1 MVGNKRLW
9 SFRIAIGTHPHKE
22 AAMAARLQA
31 WGHETCRHEWYGTTT
46 QSKRKVPW
54 PKACYAWCLWFARVS
69 LRATSLV
76 VPSGSNLR
84 IKHRLIWP
92 GKGNQL
98 AEPSGMR
105 DFAPCQYGFFL
116 GQTMPS
122 HVHHALYFFHLLM
135 ILMCSKARVGFS
147 NWHCQGRTSKSGA
160 RKQGGAERE
169 AGQGPRGE
177 RSPDTRSIQA
187 IHGDTFMATYRRY
200 ISLFVHLS
208 IYLSVCPSLRL
219 FRPSVPPICSV
230 RLFRP
235 SVVRRVRR
243 IRSVR
248 PVRRVLRVR
257 RVFLFRVRRIRR
269 IRRANLVCLVCL
281 PVCLPVS
288 LPVHFCDYVDFTVQT
303 CIFGETPHK
312 PWKHLQRTSQEKE
325 SCFPAVQAELIHS
338 KDLSSFLRLLI
349 SSMNATVPSVWHR

>member
-135 ILMCSKARVGFS
+135 ILMCSTARVGFS

-177 RSPDTRSIQA
+177 RSPDIRSIQA
-187 IHGDTFMATYRRY
+187 IHLCPHTGDTSPYLS
-200 ISLFVHLS
+200 ICLSICLSVHLS
-208 IYLSVCPSLRL
+208 VS
-219 FRPSVPPICSV
+219 SV

-235 SVVRRVRR
+235 SV
-243 IRSVR
+243 
-248 PVRRVLRVR
+248 
-257 RVFLFRVRRIRR
+257 
-269 IRRANLVCLVCL
+269 
-281 PVCLPVS
+281 
-288 LPVHFCDYVDFTVQT
+288 
-303 CIFGETPHK
+303 
-312 PWKHLQRTSQEKE
+312 
-325 SCFPAVQAELIHS
+325 
-338 KDLSSFLRLLI
+338 
-349 SSMNATVPSVWHR
+349 PSVCSVHLLSVACVVSVVSVLSVVSFVSVVSFCFVFVVSAISVVPILSVLSVYLSAYLFLCLSISVIT

>member
-105 DFAPCQYGFFL
+105 DFAPRQFVMEWFCMDWGHSWSDHTKSCASNIVRLPPF
-116 GQTMPS
+116 S
-122 HVHHALYFFHLLM
+122 YFNVEATH
-135 ILMCSKARVGFS
+135 IAKDGRPKVVPASK
-147 NWHCQGRTSKSGA
+147 GA
-160 RKQGGAERE
+160 PKGKA
-169 AGQGPRGE
+169 AWGPR
-177 RSPDTRSIQA
+177 
-187 IHGDTFMATYRRY
+187 RR
-200 ISLFVHLS
+200 
-208 IYLSVCPSLRL
+208 
-219 FRPSVPPICSV
+219 
-230 RLFRP
+230 
-235 SVVRRVRR
+235 
-243 IRSVR
+243 
-248 PVRRVLRVR
+248 
-257 RVFLFRVRRIRR
+257 
-269 IRRANLVCLVCL
+269 
-281 PVCLPVS
+281 
-288 LPVHFCDYVDFTVQT
+288 T
-303 CIFGETPHK
+303 
-312 PWKHLQRTSQEKE
+312 E
-325 SCFPAVQAELIHS
+325 SRHMYA
-338 KDLSSFLRLLI
+338 
-349 SSMNATVPSVWHR
+349 